1 MSRSSRGLGHRPFTA
16 ATGVRIP
23 YGMPAY
29 KASIASKT
37 SPRPK
42 QAGGCFFVF
51 VIVFLAVLSSFC
63 LPAAL
68 RPPFNWAKWPREKI
82 GALSPKPFAQIYRY
96 QHKTDCKYEVLRGRV
111 NTQKTTRLSLPK
123 ISINTLFFEERVV
136 CAFLNYLP
144 RIHNNYSIH
153 V

>member
-1 MSRSSRGLGHRPFTA
+1 
-16 ATGVRIP
+16 
-23 YGMPAY
+23 MPAY
-29 KASIASKT
+29 NASIASKT
-37 SPRPK
+37 SPRPSK
-42 QAGGCFFVF
+42 AEGLFFCVCCSF
-51 VIVFLAVLSSFC
+51 VVVFLAVLSSFC

-82 GALSPKPFAQIYRY
+82 GALSPKPFAQIHRY

>member
-1 MSRSSRGLGHRPFTA
+1 
-16 ATGVRIP
+16 
-23 YGMPAY
+23 MPAY
-29 KASIASKT
+29 NASIASKT

-42 QAGGCFFVF
+42 QAGGCFFCVCYSF
-51 VIVFLAVLSSFC
+51 VIVFVAVLTSFC

-68 RPPFNWAKWPREKI
+68 RPPLNWAKWPREKI
-82 GALSPKPFAQIYRY
+82 GALSPKPFAQIHRY
-96 QHKTDCKYEVLRGRV
+96 QLKTDCKYEVLRGRV

-136 CAFLNYLP
+136 CAFFNYLP
-144 RIHNNYSIH
+144 LIHNNYSIH